1 MELQTDLSCS
11 RASSSSIWTPTSNG
25 SVTSSSTSTTVTL
38 RLCGLQSL
46 FGRQLVRRSRIP
58 DFFPNNT
65 AHDFVYFGGSSFDL
79 NTLWLV
85 GGDGGILRLRRV
97 GLRLGE
103 RDCVDGGVLVKFAVC
118 YFFGEC
124 QDSTSVP
131 VMGSVVVVVSE
142 GGCGR
147 YLRDRSSCKD
157 LVSAVSHVNLE
168 SWSGWSMRASG
179 PHVVR
184 CATVLWRIIGEIR
197 VRLVCCQSV
206 WWHCDGSCCDL

>member
-1 MELQTDLSCS
+1 MWWYMELQTDLSCS

-38 RLCGLQSL
+38 RLCGLQPL
-46 FGRQLVRRSRIP
+46 FGRQLVRHSRIP

-103 RDCVDGGVLVKFAVC
+103 RDCVDGGVLVKFTVC

-124 QDSTSVP
+124 QDSASVP

-147 YLRDRSSCKD
+147 YLRDRSSCKKPGKCS
-157 LVSAVSHVNLE
+157 LARELGKLE
-168 SWSGWSMRASG
+168 
-179 PHVVR
+179 
-184 CATVLWRIIGEIR
+184 
-197 VRLVCCQSV
+197 RLVDACV
-206 WWHCDGSCCDL
+206 WPTCGTLCHSTVEDHR